1 MRKTWAVNVLLLPS
15 LKEPM
20 SLMRYIRQHYL
31 SICSNKEPSFT
42 ILMAI
47 GIPHPPN
54 LN

>member
-1 MRKTWAVNVLLLPS
+1 MGKMWPVNVLLPPS

-20 SLMRYIRQHYL
+20 SLTLYVRQHYL

-42 ILMAI
+42 ILMAT
-47 GIPHPPN
+47 GISHPPN